1 MKLSRLHVAEY
12 LHMQLKKCQLCV
24 LFGFSQQTFFVVSVS
39 CDRYN
44 NPLIIT

>member
-24 LFGFSQQTFFVVSVS
+24 LFGFSQQTFFVVYHVTGT
-39 CDRYN
+39 
-44 NPLIIT
+44 IIR